1 LRVYPKGLRPSEWA
15 DESSVLEPAYA
26 DGEIVVAVTPR
37 DTPFIRSRS
46 ALDSLVKDH
55 LRLLR
60 PHQWIKNGFVL
71 IPAFFGGKIGV
82 LFASY
87 RPAVA
92 FVAFCLTASSV
103 YILNDIFD
111 LEKDKIHERKRS
123 RPLASGAVPVR
134 GAIWMLVVLTAI
146 AAVLALTVG
155 TTFSYI
161 VAAYFVLNVLYSLYF
176 KHISLI
182 DISFIATGF
191 VLRVLAGGVATD
203 VVISKWLILMTFLLA
218 CCLAVGKRRDD
229 LLMAVD
235 KAALRPANNGY
246 TLRFIDTCLVIL
258 TSMTMIC
265 YVMYTVSEEVVHRL
279 NSDNVYLTSVF
290 VIVGILRFLQ
300 IAIVEQ
306 KSGSPTMILLK
317 DTLIRTMI
325 GLWFIAFLVILY
337 VSK

>member
-1 LRVYPKGLRPSEWA
+1 MAAPGHL
-15 DESSVLEPAYA
+15 SVF
-26 DGEIVVAVTPR
+26 GSVVKEHV
-37 DTPFIRSRS
+37 
-46 ALDSLVKDH
+46 
-55 LRLLR
+55 RLLR
-60 PHQWIKNGFVL
+60 PHQWVKNGFVL

-87 RPAVA
+87 KPVLA
-92 FVAFCLTASSV
+92 FISFCAIASSV

-111 LEKDKIHERKRS
+111 IEKDRIHERKRT
-123 RPLASGAVPVR
+123 RPIASGAVSIKN
-134 GAIWMLVVLTAI
+134 AIAMLVLLTI
-146 AAVLALTVG
+146 AAATMAFAVG
-155 TTFSYI
+155 TMFLYI
-161 VAAYFVLNVLYSLYF
+161 VAGYFALNLLYSLYF
-176 KHISLI
+176 KHVSLI

-229 LLMAVD
+229 LLLGVD
-235 KAALRPANNGY
+235 KESLRPANNGY

-258 TSMTMIC
+258 GSVTIVC

-279 NSDNVYLTSVF
+279 QSDHVYLTSVF
-290 VIVGILRFLQ
+290 VIIGILRFLQ

-306 KSGSPTMILLK
+306 KSGAPTMILLK
-317 DTLIRTMI
+317 DTLIQAMI
-325 GLWFIAFLVILY
+325 GMWFIAFLVILY